1 MVLRFFPPLVTG
13 SVIAMIG
20 LSLIGADVGL
30 IAGDSQSNFAA
41 TIPVLKNGP
50 PVFQNGTVV
59 TQLNPNSGQIS
70 HIVLAALVILTII
83 IISRLFTGF
92 IAQTALLISIVG
104 RQHHRLAHGPPQ
116 VSRRAVIEVVWH
128 RHAFPFRASAVQGGG
143 DHLDVHRHS
152 RRLHRVDR
160 GHARRRRDDRSGAQ
174 PERLGSRPGD
184 RRVLGSAGVVH
195 ELLSGHRLRGEL
207 SA

>member
-104 RQHHRLAHGPPQ
+104 RQHHRLAH
-116 VSRRAVIEVVWH
+116 
-128 RHAFPFRASAVQGGG
+128 
-143 DHLDVHRHS
+143 VHRHS